1 MKKVFLLLLPFLT
14 ISCQVTETLHL
25 NSDGSGTIEVT
36 HLRDENSYMQIA
48 KENYSKEDIY
58 KDTTYIFG
66 DYIKKHQETFSR
78 TPVADQKVFLRF
90 SEVKVHRKASSYD
103 KEFRTTYAQNFQK
116 TSDIVDLSKTDH
128 YLDDIKNNYAL
139 SAEEHYYKVSYDYT
153 DNRFNRTVTIID
165 TMEQKKE
172 FDKIEELKTKYKGY
186 KLVQNYVLNYHFP
199 RKIKSVSNPLA
210 KISDDHKSLSIQFLL
225 TDCLQNPV
233 STNLEVVLEP
243 ESVNLEKQDLQ
254 RF

>member
-1 MKKVFLLLLPFLT
+1 MKRYFFLLSILLT
-14 ISCQVTETLHL
+14 VSCQVTETLHL
-25 NSDGSGTIEVT
+25 NSDGSGTIEVM

-48 KENYSKEDIY
+48 QENYSKEDVY
-58 KDTTYIFG
+58 KDTTYVFG

-78 TPVADQKVFLRF
+78 TPVADQKVFLRY
-90 SEVKVHRKASSYD
+90 SEVKVHRKASSYE
-103 KEFRTTYAQNFQK
+103 KEFRTTYTQNFQK
-116 TSDIVDLSKTDH
+116 ASDIVDLSKTDH

-153 DNRFNRTVTIID
+153 GNRFNRTVTIID
-165 TMEQKKE
+165 TLEQKKE

-199 RKIKSVSNPLA
+199 RKILSVSNPLA

-233 STNLEVVLEP
+233 STNLEVVLEQ
-243 ESVNLEKQDLQ
+243 EAVN
-254 RF
+254 

>member
-116 TSDIVDLSKTDH
+116 TSDIIDLSKTDH

-243 ESVNLEKQDLQ
+243 EAVN
-254 RF
+254 